1 VLFLKI
7 CFDESQIQIESVN
20 KMRKQK
26 DFRLSVWLLA
36 AFVLWTVAVRF
47 VDVQPIGPDASS
59 VGFAAL
65 NRFVRDLTGVH
76 MDLYTVTD
84 WLSIVPLVVAAVFA
98 ALGLSQWLQ
107 RKHLLKVDFSILV
120 LGVFYLVVFALY
132 ILFDMIAVNYRPVLI
147 DGLLEPSYPSSTTM
161 LVMCVMPT
169 AAMQCNGRIG
179 NKLLKRLICAVIL
192 FFVVFMVV
200 GRLISGVHWF
210 TDIIGGALL
219 SGGLVLMYRA
229 IVS

>member
-107 RKHLLKVDFSILV
+107 RKHILKVDFSILI
-120 LGVFYLVVFALY
+120 LGIFYLVVFALY